1 MSIKQRKQK
10 QILYGGNKMETNQTT
25 QTTATNKKMMVCKTC
40 GAQMAK
46 SAKKCQSCGAKNPKK
61 RIKKLVILLVIM
73 GMIVGYPAFFI
84 IRDNTSATITAK
96 NGEELRYNEL
106 GDIYR
111 DYLLNDDYN
120 EFLEE
125 YFPAEVIVK
134 GKITE
139 IDNETIGLSSNGFTG
154 HVEAGA
160 HKVIK
165 IEINNEYIYMI
176 PYDVYS
182 DADEYS
188 FGELKVGDKVEAIGT
203 ITKSITLKSGEYINE
218 SLPSKLEIIGTE
230 DGIVK
235 K

>member
-1 MSIKQRKQK
+1 
-10 QILYGGNKMETNQTT
+10 METNQTA
-25 QTTATNKKMMVCKTC
+25 ATNKKMMVCKTC
-40 GAQMAK
+40 GASMAK

-61 RIKKLVILLVIM
+61 RIKKLIILLVIV
-73 GMIVGYPAFFI
+73 GTIVGYPAFFI

-106 GDIYR
+106 GDIYS
-111 DYLLNDDYN
+111 DYLLNDDYSD
-120 EFLEE
+120 FVEE
-125 YFPAEVIVK
+125 YLPAEVVVK

-139 IDNETIGLSSNGFTG
+139 IDNETIGLSSNGFTA

-176 PYDVYS
+176 PYDVYA

-188 FGELKVGDKVEAIGT
+188 FGEFNVGDKVEATGT
-203 ITKSITLKSGEYINE
+203 ITKSITLKSGNYINE
-218 SLPSKLEIIGTE
+218 SLPSKLGIIGTE
-230 DGIVK
+230 DGITK